1 MNYKNFFAFLFS
13 LIFSASLVFA
23 SLPERVEPP
32 FWWTEM
38 KTQNLQILV
47 YGKNVSAYQPS
58 VQYDGITIDKTVLVE
73 NPNYLFLYVTIHE
86 TTKPG
91 KIPIEFTRRGA
102 RKITHTWELKQRE
115 PGSAERRGFDQ
126 SDAIYLLM
134 PDRFAN
140 GDPSNDNIPGMLE
153 KADREKP
160 LGRHGGDIR
169 GMINHLEYLSDF
181 GITAIWHNPVYE
193 NNQEKQSYHGYAIT
207 DFYNTDPRLGS
218 LEEYREFVK
227 KAEEH
232 DIKVIKD
239 MIFNHCGDNHYW
251 IKDLPSPDWIHQ
263 WPEYTKT
270 HYRGT
275 TIVDPNVAQS
285 DLDIMLQ
292 GWFDRHMPDLN
303 QKNRLLADYLIQH
316 SIWWIEHTGIRG
328 IRMDTQPYP
337 YKEFMAEWAEKVLY
351 EYPGFSIV
359 GESWMPKA
367 SLVSYYQGNALNHD
381 NYNSHLPSVF
391 DFPLYYAI
399 NSAFNE
405 KPGWDT
411 GLIRL
416 YDVLAED
423 FLYPDPGRL
432 VVFGDNHDL
441 NRLFTSL
448 NEDMDRLK
456 LTMTFLLTTRGIPSI
471 YYGTEILK
479 TGFEHTSHG
488 DIRTDFPGGWP
499 GDKINAFTPEGR
511 TKDQNDAFEFI
522 RLLLNYR
529 KDNPVLQTGKLTH
542 FIPQNNL
549 YVYFRSLNEKRV
561 MIVLNSNDE
570 EMKVGVSRFAEML
583 NEYTG
588 GRNILTGDQIHLNRD
603 FVIKGKSSMLIELIP

>member
-1 MNYKNFFAFLFS
+1 MNYKNFLAVLFS
-13 LIFSASLVFA
+13 LIFYVSLFSASF
-23 SLPERVEPP
+23 PEKVEPP

-47 YGKNVSAYQPS
+47 YGENISTYQPGIK
-58 VQYDGITIDKTVLVE
+58 YNGITLDKTILVD
-73 NPNYLFLYVTIHE
+73 NPNYLFLYVTITE
-86 TTKPG
+86 TAKPG
-91 KIPIEFTRRGA
+91 NVPIEFSRRGA
-102 RKITHTWELKQRE
+102 GKITHTWELKQRKT
-115 PGSAERRGFDQ
+115 GSAGRKGFDH
-126 SDAIYLLM
+126 SDVIYLLM

-153 KADREKP
+153 KSDRKDP

-169 GMINHLEYLSDF
+169 GIINHLDYLSDL

-193 NNQEKQSYHGYAIT
+193 NNQEKESYHGYAIT
-207 DFYNTDPRLGS
+207 DFYNTDKRLGNLS
-218 LEEYREFVK
+218 EYIELVSE
-227 KAEEH
+227 AEKRG
-232 DIKVIKD
+232 IKIIKD

-251 IKDLPSPDWIHQ
+251 IKDLPTQDWIHQ
-263 WPEYTKT
+263 WTEFTKT

-292 GWFDRHMPDLN
+292 GWFDHHMPDLN

-337 YKEFMAEWAEKVLY
+337 YKEFMSEWAEKVLY
-351 EYPGFSIV
+351 EYPDFSIV
-359 GESWMPKA
+359 GEAWMPKV

-405 KPGWDT
+405 KAAWDK

-423 FLYPDPGRL
+423 FLYPDPSRL
-432 VVFGDNHDL
+432 IVFGDNHDL
-441 NRLFTSL
+441 NRLFSSL
-448 NEDMDRLK
+448 NEDLDRLK
-456 LTMTFLLTTRGIPSI
+456 LTMTFILTTRGIPSI

-488 DIRTDFPGGWP
+488 DIRTNFPGGWP
-499 GDKINAFTPEGR
+499 KDKINAFTSEGR
-511 TKDQNDAFEFI
+511 TKDQNEAFEFI

-529 KDNPVLQTGKLTH
+529 KENPVLQTGKLTH
-542 FIPQNNL
+542 FIPHNNL

-561 MIVLNSNDE
+561 MIVLNSNE
-570 EMKVGVSRFAEML
+570 ESLKIDVTRFSEML
-583 NEYTG
+583 HEYTL
-588 GRNILTGDQIHLNRD
+588 GRDILTGEKIHLSND
-603 FVIKGKSSMLIELIP
+603 FEIKAKSAMILELIQ

>member
-23 SLPERVEPP
+23 SPPERVEPP

-423 FLYPDPGRL
+423 FLYPEPGRL